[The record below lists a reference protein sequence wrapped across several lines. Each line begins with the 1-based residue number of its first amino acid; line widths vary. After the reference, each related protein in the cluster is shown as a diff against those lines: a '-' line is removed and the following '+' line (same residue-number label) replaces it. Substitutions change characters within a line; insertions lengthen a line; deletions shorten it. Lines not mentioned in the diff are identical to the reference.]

1 MEVGEGKLRPK
12 LPEDD
17 GQLGG
22 LIDLICLSWD
32 KDANNRPSFAT
43 ITSTLRKIQ
52 KSLVDTV

>member
-1 MEVGEGKLRPK
+1 MEVGEGNLRPK
-12 LPEDD
+12 LPEED

-32 KDANNRPSFAT
+32 KDVNNRPSFAT
-43 ITSTLRKIQ
+43 FTSTPKIIQ